1 MKDKNKKD
9 DTSYD
14 GLEKPK
20 MPSIFKMA
28 ANFAK
33 DLTKPAN
40 KEEDLKNYGP
50 SYGMALSTAIDK
62 KKAEEKE
69 KDA

>member
-1 MKDKNKKD
+1 MQDNKKD
-9 DTSYD
+9 NPFT
-14 GLEKPK
+14 LE
-20 MPSIFKMA
+20 
-28 ANFAK
+28 

-50 SYGMALSTAIDK
+50 SYGMALSTEIDK

>member
-33 DLTKPAN
+33 DLTKYIADGAPN
-40 KEEDLKNYGP
+40 VTHEQYVKN
-50 SYGMALSTAIDK
+50 L
-62 KKAEEKE
+62 
-69 KDA
+69 

>member
-1 MKDKNKKD
+1 MQNKKD
-9 DTSYD
+9 NPFT
-14 GLEKPK
+14 LE
-20 MPSIFKMA
+20 
-28 ANFAK
+28 

>member
-1 MKDKNKKD
+1 MQNKKD
-9 DTSYD
+9 NPFT
-14 GLEKPK
+14 L
-20 MPSIFKMA
+20 
-28 ANFAK
+28 K